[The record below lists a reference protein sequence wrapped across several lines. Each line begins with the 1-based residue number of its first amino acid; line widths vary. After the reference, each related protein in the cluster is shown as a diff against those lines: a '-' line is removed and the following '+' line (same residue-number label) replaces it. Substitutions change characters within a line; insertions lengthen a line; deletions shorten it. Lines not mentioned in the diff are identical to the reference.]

1 LNKNRITQHYY
12 VYLTYMGTLRSMYL
26 VNADRNTLNQFIY
39 KYKYISESAVINNTI
54 QIKYMHNMN

>member
-1 LNKNRITQHYY
+1 
-12 VYLTYMGTLRSMYL
+12 MGTLRSMYL